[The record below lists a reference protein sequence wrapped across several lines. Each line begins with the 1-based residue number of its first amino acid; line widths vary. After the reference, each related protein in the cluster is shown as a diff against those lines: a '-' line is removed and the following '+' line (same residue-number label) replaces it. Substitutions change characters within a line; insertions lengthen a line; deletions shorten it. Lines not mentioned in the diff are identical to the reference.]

1 MITKDGFMKIRQ
13 ELTETESLREY
24 DLLCRETDM
33 YGIYQ
38 IMDDGVS
45 GRLKYMDMEFL
56 KDKGEHPKREG
67 YLLVYTAEL
76 VGTDTLDD
84 IFFRFNIKH
93 PKDFYGHSLSV
104 SDVVILHKQGKCQA
118 FYVDSVGFKEI
129 PEFFGHFCIFVSGK
143 MIEQF
148 AFNEMRKAFTVY
160 FALPKNQ
167 NNTLVFQSFRGIES
181 LLLKCEN
188 GMDMLVE
195 NHTSCQKRIIPEV
208 SYSIREA
215 WKYLLM
221 NEPEEMAFKL
231 PGQKGYFLI
240 QTCSDG
246 FDYTICDADYKEVD
260 GGQLDTADDPN
271 ADGEVCLMYQAVK
284 ELLEE
289 IDSYSENLEVMDFQE
304 LLEKVEAANHIP
316 FQSAQMEREWF
327 RMETNQRFQPIQG
340 KTALEIEQAV
350 LDYARSKVLENGLD
364 AEIVDAVV
372 YGSRSRGMENH
383 DSDVDVAVEY
393 KGRHVREDF
402 LFDLLHED
410 DFLIGDIPVDINPI
424 CENEAGDFEKY
435 LQQAERC
442 LVEKNAL

>member
-1 MITKDGFMKIRQ
+1 MRTRDGFMKIRQ
-13 ELTETESLREY
+13 ELTETEFLREH
-24 DLLCRETDM
+24 DLLCKETDM

-45 GRLKYMDMEFL
+45 GNLKYMSMEFL
-56 KDKGEHPKREG
+56 KRNGEYPKREG

-76 VGTDTLDD
+76 AETDTLDD
-84 IFFRFNIKH
+84 IFMRFNMKH

-104 SDVVILHKQGKCQA
+104 SDVVVFRKQGKCRV
-118 FYVDSVGFKEI
+118 FYVDSVGFKELS
-129 PEFFGHFCIFVSGK
+129 EFFGHFCIFVSSK

-167 NNTLVFQSFRGIES
+167 DNTLVFQSYCGIES
-181 LLLKCEN
+181 PLLKCEN

-195 NHTSCQKRIIPEV
+195 NHTSCQKQTMPEV

-221 NEPEEMAFKL
+221 NEPEEVAFKL

-284 ELLEE
+284 ELLGE
-289 IDSYSENLEVMDFQE
+289 IDSYSENLEVVDYLE
-304 LLEKVEAANHIP
+304 LSEKVEKANRIP

-327 RMETNQRFQPIQG
+327 RMETNQKFQPIQG
-340 KTALEIEQAV
+340 KTAMEIEQAV